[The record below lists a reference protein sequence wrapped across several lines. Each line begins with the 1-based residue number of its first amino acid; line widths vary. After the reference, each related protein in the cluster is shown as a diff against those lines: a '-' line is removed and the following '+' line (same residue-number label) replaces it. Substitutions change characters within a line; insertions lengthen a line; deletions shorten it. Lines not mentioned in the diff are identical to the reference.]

1 MKAALLAI
9 TAAVVAAVIVWVI
22 TMETAS
28 LPSSWRWTIIV
39 GIGLI
44 ALFGT
49 YFLARN
55 DQSGRSSGIRVG
67 TNIRSKKDTRISDV
81 EVTPYDD
88 SSVDIGRH
96 IRSKASVVLS
106 RIRIGNRDNNSK

>member
-1 MKAALLAI
+1 MRAALLAI

-22 TMETAS
+22 TTETTP
-28 LPSSWRWTIIV
+28 LPSSWQWIIIV

-44 ALFGT
+44 AMVGT

-55 DQSGRSSGIRVG
+55 DQPGRSSGIRVG
-67 TNIRSKKDTRISDV
+67 TNIRSKKDTKISDV
-81 EVTPYDD
+81 EVTPADN

-96 IRSKASVVLS
+96 IRSKASVMLS
-106 RIRIGNRDNNSK
+106 RIRIGNRNTLR